1 MRRRQYIDTQRNL
14 THDVNPN
21 RELNM
26 PQTTP
31 SLPIYLDYAATTPV
45 DERVVSVM
53 QRYLTVDQLFA
64 NPASRSHMLGWQAE
78 QAVEQARRQVADS
91 INADPREIVWTS
103 GATEADNLALTGFMR
118 ANRERGMHLVTST
131 IEHKAVVD
139 TAKALETEGF
149 EVTWLTPGRDG
160 RIQPNQLREVMRDDT
175 ALVSL
180 MAVHNELG
188 SINDIAALAGV
199 AHEFGAAF
207 HTDAAQA
214 IGRIDLDVT
223 AQQVDLLSLSGHKVY
238 GPKGVGAL
246 FVKRH
251 PDIRVE
257 ALIHGGGHERGMRSG
272 TLPTH
277 QIAGMGEAFTLMR
290 EQATAEQ
297 THITALRQRFL
308 AGLETLGG
316 VYLNS
321 PPDNAVP
328 NILNV
333 AFDGVDG
340 EALLMA
346 LRDIAVSTGS
356 ACNSASVDPSYVLL
370 GVGVPRR
377 LALASLRFSFGRFTR
392 DGDIDHTLHVLHHA
406 ITGLR

>member
-1 MRRRQYIDTQRNL
+1 
-14 THDVNPN
+14 
-21 RELNM
+21 M

-31 SLPIYLDYAATTPV
+31 SLPVYLDYAATTPV
-45 DERVVSVM
+45 DARVASVM

-103 GATEADNLALTGFMR
+103 GATEADNLALIGFMR
-118 ANRERGMHLVTST
+118 ANRERGMHMVTSS

-139 TAKALETEGF
+139 TAKALEAEGF
-149 EVTWLTPGRDG
+149 EVSWLTPGRDG
-160 RIQPNQLREVMRDDT
+160 RIQPEKLREAMRDDT

-180 MAVHNELG
+180 MAVNNELG

-214 IGRIDLDVT
+214 IGRIELDVV
-223 AQQVDLLSLSGHKVY
+223 AQEIDLMSLSGHKAY

-251 PDIRVE
+251 PHIRVE

-290 EQATAEQ
+290 DHAGEEQAR
-297 THITALRQRFL
+297 ITALRERFL
-308 AGLETLGG
+308 AGLEALGG

-321 PPDNAVP
+321 PPENAVP

-333 AFDGVDG
+333 AFDNVDG

-356 ACNSASVDPSYVLL
+356 ACNSASIDPSYVLL

-377 LALASLRFSFGRFTR
+377 LALASLRFSFGRFT
-392 DGDIDHTLHVLHHA
+392 DEADIDHALGVLHHA
-406 ITGLR
+406 VSGLR

>member
-1 MRRRQYIDTQRNL
+1 
-14 THDVNPN
+14 
-21 RELNM
+21 M

-31 SLPIYLDYAATTPV
+31 SLPVYLDYAATTPV
-45 DERVVSVM
+45 DARVASVM

-103 GATEADNLALTGFMR
+103 GATEADNLALIGFMR
-118 ANRERGMHLVTST
+118 ANRERGMHMVTSS

-139 TAKALETEGF
+139 TAKALEAEGF
-149 EVTWLTPGRDG
+149 EVSWLTPGRDG
-160 RIQPNQLREVMRDDT
+160 RIQPEKLREAMRDDT

-180 MAVHNELG
+180 MAVNNELG

-214 IGRIDLDVT
+214 IGRIELDVA
-223 AQQVDLLSLSGHKVY
+223 AQEIDLMSLSGHKAY

-251 PDIRVE
+251 PHIRVE

-290 EQATAEQ
+290 DHAGEEQAR
-297 THITALRQRFL
+297 ITALRERFL
-308 AGLETLGG
+308 AGLEALGG

-321 PPDNAVP
+321 PPENAVP

-333 AFDGVDG
+333 AFDNVDG

-356 ACNSASVDPSYVLL
+356 ACNSASIDPSYVLL

-377 LALASLRFSFGRFTR
+377 LALASLRFSFGRFT
-392 DGDIDHTLHVLHHA
+392 DEADIDHALGVLHHA
-406 ITGLR
+406 VSGLR

>member
-1 MRRRQYIDTQRNL
+1 
-14 THDVNPN
+14 
-21 RELNM
+21 M

-45 DERVVSVM
+45 DERVAKVM

-103 GATEADNLALTGFMR
+103 GATESDNLALIGFMR
-118 ANRERGMHLVTST
+118 ANRERGLHLVTST

-139 TAKALETEGF
+139 TAKALEAEGF
-149 EVTWLTPGRDG
+149 EVSWLTPGRDG
-160 RIQPNQLREVMRDDT
+160 RIQPEQLREAMRDDT

-180 MAVHNELG
+180 MAVNNELG

-214 IGRIDLDVT
+214 IGRIELDVV
-223 AQQVDLLSLSGHKVY
+223 AQGIDLMSLSGHKAY

-290 EQATAEQ
+290 DHAAEEQAR
-297 THITALRQRFL
+297 ITALRERFL
-308 AGLETLGG
+308 AGLEALGG

-321 PPDNAVP
+321 PPENVVP

-333 AFDGVDG
+333 AFDNVDG

-377 LALASLRFSFGRFTR
+377 LALASLRFSFGRFTHEA
-392 DGDIDHTLHVLHHA
+392 DIDHALDVLHHA
-406 ITGLR
+406 VTGLR